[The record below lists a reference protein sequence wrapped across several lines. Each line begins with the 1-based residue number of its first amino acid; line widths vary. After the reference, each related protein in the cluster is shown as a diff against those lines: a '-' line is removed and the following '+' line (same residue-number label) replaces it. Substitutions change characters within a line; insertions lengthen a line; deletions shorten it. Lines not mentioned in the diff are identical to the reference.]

1 MKLNEYQN
9 KAMAFAKYASPDY
22 PFLALCEEAGEV
34 SGKLAKYVRKNDCS
48 AAEAIDEANQDVDTT
63 AIELKINL
71 KKELG
76 DILWQLQA
84 CCHELGV
91 NLEDVASENLEKL
104 SDRNNRGVIVGEGD
118 NR

>member
-9 KAMAFAKYASPDY
+9 KAMAFAKYSSPDY

-48 AAEAIDEANQDVDTT
+48 AAEAIDEANQDVDKT

-71 KKELG
+71 KSELG
-76 DILWQLQA
+76 DALWQLQA
-84 CCHELGV
+84 CCYEAGITLEEV
-91 NLEDVASENLEKL
+91 AIDNLKKL
-104 SDRNNRGVIVGEGD
+104 ADRNNRGVIVGEGD

>member
-1 MKLNEYQN
+1 MKLNEYQK
-9 KAMAFAKYASPDY
+9 KAMAFAKYSSPDY

-48 AAEAIDEANQDVDTT
+48 AAEAIDEANQNVDKT

-71 KKELG
+71 KSELG
-76 DILWQLQA
+76 DALWQLQA
-84 CCHELGV
+84 CCYEVGITLEEV
-91 NLEDVASENLEKL
+91 AIDNLKKL
-104 SDRNNRGVIVGEGD
+104 ADRNNRGVIVGEGD